1 MVKLKK
7 LRPRCFFDISI
18 DGENAGRI
26 IFELFNETCPKTCE
40 NFKAL
45 CTGESGIGRLTGKP
59 LHYKNVN
66 FHRIINGFM
75 IQSGDFSQNNGKG
88 GESIFGGTFNDESF
102 EHKHDRPFLLSMAN
116 RGPNTNGSQ
125 FFITL
130 VPTPHLDGV
139 HVVFGHVI
147 VGQDVVMRIAQQPV
161 DKQSRPAVSV
171 CISNCGELVPQ
182 IKPKPTK
189 TLKAKKRSHKK
200 RKNDSDDDS
209 DDTSSDSSSS
219 SSSSSTSSSESEDS
233 SQETTDQKQADN
245 GDNTKAETENSIS
258 LFNPKYSV
266 RIDPDEIPEV
276 PQNRFL
282 QRSFRPAPSSTN
294 ETVIKN
300 KDKEEP
306 SRKSRSLESSSNN
319 NRNDRSYERRIL
331 YTRSGR
337 KIKGRGS
344 VRYRT
349 PTPDDDDHHRY
360 RRSSYS
366 SRRWRRSETPPYWR
380 AEQSKLRPW
389 KQIISDMD
397 RAKKRD
403 SEKDKSRQRSSRSR
417 SNERHHRRH
426 RHHHHRKMDEKNG
439 RHKRKFREFPS
450 PPPSSVSE
458 KPNSNSK
465 HRQSRKSIEKENHP
479 QDLQQ
484 NESNDI
490 NTANKLQKA
499 IELKT

>member
-1 MVKLKK
+1 MIQMIQVRTVRIQVQAAAAVQLAALNRKILHKKQQINNMQIMVIVRKLKLK
-7 LRPRCFFDISI
+7 TVFLYCKFFSI
-18 DGENAGRI
+18 RFILLN
-26 IFELFNETCPKTCE
+26 
-40 NFKAL
+40 
-45 CTGESGIGRLTGKP
+45 
-59 LHYKNVN
+59 H
-66 FHRIINGFM
+66 
-75 IQSGDFSQNNGKG
+75 Q
-88 GESIFGGTFNDESF
+88 SIFSF
-102 EHKHDRPFLLSMAN
+102 S
-116 RGPNTNGSQ
+116 
-125 FFITL
+125 
-130 VPTPHLDGV
+130 
-139 HVVFGHVI
+139 
-147 VGQDVVMRIAQQPV
+147 
-161 DKQSRPAVSV
+161 
-171 CISNCGELVPQ
+171 
-182 IKPKPTK
+182 
-189 TLKAKKRSHKK
+189 
-200 RKNDSDDDS
+200 
-209 DDTSSDSSSS
+209 
-219 SSSSSTSSSESEDS
+219 
-233 SQETTDQKQADN
+233 
-245 GDNTKAETENSIS
+245 
-258 LFNPKYSV
+258 NPKYSV

-349 PTPDDDDHHRY
+349 PTPDDDDDHRY

-426 RHHHHRKMDEKNG
+426 RHHHRESRNNEHDDHSKRKNRNDDRHRSRSSSPTKYQDRKIDEKNG
-439 RHKRKFREFPS
+439 SLKRKFREFPS

-458 KPNSNSK
+458 KHNPNSK